1 MPGAAPDLEHDSAVR
16 GAGRSAQCG
25 CDAGQ
30 SAVAEAPVVV
40 GCHPVVLDAGR
51 HHLRPS
57 SSSSVTLSTC
67 SSHRGNVA
75 IVAATLSAVLA
86 CASGLSD
93 AVAAELSPKSTEL
106 VDHRCVGELAEDDLT
121 LFANGTVRLRERVG
135 ERENMLLAELERSEV
150 DGFVAR
156 LLDVDLSEAESLRSG
171 ITGEWISQC
180 GLTLSLPDR
189 PAEFFRYGR
198 FDVLPYSLETVRAV
212 LTELE
217 TLARTR
223 AVHGDAARGLR
234 AEAG

>member
-1 MPGAAPDLEHDSAVR
+1 MRD
-16 GAGRSAQCG
+16 
-25 CDAGQ
+25 
-30 SAVAEAPVVV
+30 
-40 GCHPVVLDAGR
+40 
-51 HHLRPS
+51 
-57 SSSSVTLSTC
+57 
-67 SSHRGNVA
+67 VA
-75 IVAATLSAVLA
+75 IVAVTLSAALVW
-86 CASGLSD
+86 ASGLSS

-135 ERENMLLAELERSEV
+135 ERENMLLAELERSEI

-156 LLDVDLSEAESLRSG
+156 LLEVDLSEAESLRSG

-189 PAEFFRYGR
+189 PAVFFRYGR
-198 FDVLPYSLETVRAV
+198 FDVLPHSLETVRVV

-223 AVHGDAARGLR
+223 VVHGTLPKDYEPKPGDFVRRGDGELFEVIGLTSDGKGVELNGINQPVTIYVAIADFHSLFVAKENR
-234 AEAG
+234 SLLDLER